1 MAKLSAAARKKLP
14 SSSFVYPATRSYPI
28 HDLNHARNALSR
40 AAGQPEEATVKAAV
54 YRRYPQLRNSS

>member
-1 MAKLSAAARKKLP
+1 MATLSASARRKLP
-14 SSSFVYPATRSYPI
+14 SSSFVFPGSRSYPI

-40 AAGQPEEATVKAAV
+40 AAGKPEESAVKAAV